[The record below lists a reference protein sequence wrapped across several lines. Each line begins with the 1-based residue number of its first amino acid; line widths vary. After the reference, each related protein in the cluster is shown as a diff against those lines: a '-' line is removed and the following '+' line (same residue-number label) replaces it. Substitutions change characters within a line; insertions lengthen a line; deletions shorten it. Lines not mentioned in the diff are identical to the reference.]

1 MAKFEEVFEDTQ
13 ALFSDLIAKADL
25 EGMVNFKILA
35 DNKLKKVVG
44 KVVKA
49 NDLVKHMTSEDVIVI
64 LNEKIFEQLTDEQKV
79 MAAEDILACVSFDSE
94 KDTVVINKP
103 DVNTY
108 SLLLRKHTYA
118 KYEVLLESIKTL
130 FQVEKDRADE
140 AKENKPKQFS

>member
-94 KDTVVINKP
+94 KDIVVINKP